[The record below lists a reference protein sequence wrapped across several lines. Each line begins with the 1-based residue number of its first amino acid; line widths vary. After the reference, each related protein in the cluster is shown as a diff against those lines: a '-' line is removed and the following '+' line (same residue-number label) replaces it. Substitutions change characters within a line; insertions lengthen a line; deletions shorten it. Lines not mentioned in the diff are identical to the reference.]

1 MVNVLIFKAPWLTC
15 YAIFEQTHNLE
26 NFSINSDV
34 FSCEKPLVD
43 PQLAAPEPALLSQAN
58 LQPEEDKTKLKKVKG
73 KKKKKKKPKKV
84 VGNHTIASKKSVH
97 PGSSTKK
104 TSTKM

>member
-1 MVNVLIFKAPWLTC
+1 MIF
-15 YAIFEQTHNLE
+15 
-26 NFSINSDV
+26 

-58 LQPEEDKTKLKKVKG
+58 LQPEVDKTKLKKVKG

-104 TSTKM
+104 VYENVVFFENFTKCRFNMRIGHIWTVYNF